1 MLSSDWSVCII
12 LSSDWSVCIILSS
25 DWSISIILSSD
36 WSRLFAVSEEAGR
49 ALFSEEL
56 DSMVNAVRK
65 MVEVY
70 TNLNEEEV

>member
-1 MLSSDWSVCII
+1 MSSN
-12 LSSDWSVCIILSS
+12 
-25 DWSISIILSSD
+25 WSISIILSSD

-49 ALFSEEL
+49 ALISEEL